1 MVLIFLSGVGV
12 KTGAFMVQT
21 KRFPL
26 LPALSLLAAGAMC
39 LPASAQSIA
48 VQGVSPA
55 TSIAQSEQTD
65 IHLSSTSRA
74 TTTLASGFGFSSPAT
89 AKNAFLTPL
98 SSATSIAQ
106 SALAGGPLSSTSRAT
121 TTTTTKGPA
130 LARFASGTG
139 NILFLGVGTLLPL
152 IEDGKNGQNHA
163 LRTADSLLT
172 STLITE
178 ALKAIVREKRPDG
191 GARNSF
197 PSGHA
202 TAAFAVAT
210 MQAHY
215 HPNQALLWY
224 AGATAISY
232 SRVKLRRHYTQ
243 DVLAGAAI
251 GFLTARFEI
260 KQPRGLLL
268 SPFIRNRRE
277 GGGSGLSVSMNF

>member
-1 MVLIFLSGVGV
+1 MKCS
-12 KTGAFMVQT
+12 
-21 KRFPL
+21 PL
-26 LPALSLLAAGAMC
+26 LSSLSLLAAGAMC

-55 TSIAQSEQTD
+55 ASIASSGLAD
-65 IHLSSTSRA
+65 VHLSTTSRA
-74 TTTLASGFGFSSPAT
+74 TA
-89 AKNAFLTPL
+89 
-98 SSATSIAQ
+98 
-106 SALAGGPLSSTSRAT
+106 
-121 TTTTTKGPA
+121 TTTTKGPA

-152 IEDGKNGQNHA
+152 VEDGKNGQNHA

-215 HPNQALLWY
+215 HPDQAIFWY
-224 AGATAISY
+224 AGATAIAY
-232 SRVKLRRHYTQ
+232 SRIQLRRHFTQ
-243 DVLAGAAI
+243 DVLAGAAV
-251 GFLTARFEI
+251 GYLTAQFEL
-260 KQPRGLLL
+260 KQPRGFIFA
-268 SPFIRNRRE
+268 PFIKPRTQ
-277 GGGSGLSVSMNF
+277 GGGGGFSISKSF

>member
-1 MVLIFLSGVGV
+1 ML
-12 KTGAFMVQT
+12 MVQT

-26 LPALSLLAAGAMC
+26 SGLSLLAAGTMC
-39 LPASAQSIA
+39 LPASAQNIA

-65 IHLSSTSRA
+65 IHLSPTARA
-74 TTTLASGFGFSSPAT
+74 TTSLASGFVFSSPAT
-89 AKNAFLTPL
+89 AKNAFSTPL
-98 SSATSIAQ
+98 SSAASIAQ

-121 TTTTTKGPA
+121 TTTRGPA

-139 NILFLGVGTLLPL
+139 NILFLGAGTLLPL

-215 HPNQALLWY
+215 HPDQAIFWY
-224 AGATAISY
+224 AGATGIAY
-232 SRVKLRRHYTQ
+232 SRIKLRRHFTQ
-243 DVLAGAAI
+243 DVLAGAAV
-251 GFLTARFEI
+251 GYLTAQFELG
-260 KQPRGLLL
+260 QARGFIFA
-268 SPFIRNRRE
+268 PFIKPRTE
-277 GGGSGLSVSMNF
+277 GGGGGFSISKSF